1 MCLCRR
7 EVAVCMNN
15 GSAANSLS
23 LVPGTDQGRL
33 SPTVI
38 GACLRSAFIE
48 ALYDDCADFL
58 PEAACAPEPRQLP
71 LAAE

>member
-1 MCLCRR
+1 MNDGST
-7 EVAVCMNN
+7 AVP
-15 GSAANSLS
+15 LS
-23 LVPGTDQGRL
+23 LVSNPDQGRL

-58 PEAACAPEPRQLP
+58 PEAACSPEPKPLP
-71 LAAE
+71 IAAE

>member
-1 MCLCRR
+1 
-7 EVAVCMNN
+7 MND
-15 GSAANSLS
+15 GSAAIPLS
-23 LVPGTDQGRL
+23 LVPSSDRGRL

-58 PEAACAPEPRQLP
+58 PEAACAPEPKPLP

>member
-1 MCLCRR
+1 
-7 EVAVCMNN
+7 MND
-15 GSAANSLS
+15 GPAASPLS
-23 LVPGTDQGRL
+23 LVPSPDQGRL

>member
-1 MCLCRR
+1 MYLCQR
-7 EVAVCMNN
+7 EVAVCMND
-15 GSAANSLS
+15 GSAAIPLS
-23 LVPGTDQGRL
+23 LMSSPDQGGL

-48 ALYDDCADFL
+48 ALYDDCAELL
-58 PEAACAPEPRQLP
+58 PEAACAPEPKLLP